1 MVSSAAPCVAIC
13 RLQRMRASE
22 FSATLLSSM
31 DSIRFTP
38 GFADGELR
46 LLVLADV
53 PGRTRAFGV
62 DTAAAAMVK
71 VVLVRC
77 RMLSALVST
86 VLYCAQPQARST
98 FATHKEENVGDPH
111 K

>member
-1 MVSSAAPCVAIC
+1 
-13 RLQRMRASE
+13 MRASE

-71 VVLVRC
+71 VVLVVLVRC

-111 K
+111 N

>member
-1 MVSSAAPCVAIC
+1 
-13 RLQRMRASE
+13 
-22 FSATLLSSM
+22 M

-71 VVLVRC
+71 VVGAVPNALCLGVHC
-77 RMLSALVST
+77 AVLCTASSAQHVCYSQGGK
-86 VLYCAQPQARST
+86 C
-98 FATHKEENVGDPH
+98 G
-111 K
+111 